1 MTISQ
6 RSGTPTAGAGAHA
19 EDHAVAGTSARVA
32 AGATRTRTY
41 TWQDP
46 LAPGPVSA
54 APADGLAALQGLIAD
69 GNPPPI
75 ARTLDFT
82 LTEVERGRA
91 VFTVVPGEH
100 HYNPIGSV
108 HGGLAATLCD
118 SACGCAV
125 QSTLPAG
132 AAYTT
137 MDLTIKMLRGITVD
151 TGTLFCEGTIIHA
164 GRRTALAEARLT
176 DTAGKLYAFAT
187 STCMIFPAGG

>member
-1 MTISQ
+1 MRAWSA
-6 RSGTPTAGAGAHA
+6 RLDGAHGAAAQCCHGCRIGAHA
-19 EDHAVAGTSARVA
+19 IIGGCAKIV
-32 AGATRTRTY
+32 
-41 TWQDP
+41 QDVP
-46 LAPGPVSA
+46 PF
-54 APADGLAALQGLIAD
+54 LIAD